1 MFPPRVSLSPY
12 LHQHAIINLLNVAN
26 MMDENASFYDVPHQL
41 LIQDNLVYMFSQLTM
56 AMNLGKTG

>member
-41 LIQDNLVYMFSQLTM
+41 LIQ
-56 AMNLGKTG
+56 G

>member
-12 LHQHAIINLLNVAN
+12 LHQHGIINLLNVAN

-41 LIQDNLVYMFSQLTM
+41 LIQ
-56 AMNLGKTG
+56 G